1 MSHDRRFIYVFEFDD
16 GVFYV
21 GHTADISDVLSRF
34 RERTDSSIVTHNPRL
49 QYVES
54 AINEEAAELRESEL
68 KKLILSNPDQMRMMA
83 IDFHNQMRE
92 LGLEEDS

>member
-21 GHTADISDVLSRF
+21 GHTADIRDVLSKF
-34 RERTDSSIVTHNPRL
+34 RERTESSIVGYNPRL
-49 QYVES
+49 QYVEAAVS
-54 AINEEAAELRESEL
+54 EEAAELRESEV

-83 IDFHNQMRE
+83 LDFHNQMRE